1 MISSK
6 TIKKKALSFG
16 ADLCGIAS
24 IDRFSTLPDI
34 SNPAKILPNSN
45 SVIVIAKHFLD
56 STIVATSSIPYT
68 IIRNYL
74 SREID
79 RITIS
84 LSYYIEK
91 SGFSAIPTGA
101 IEPCNWD
108 PEVSKTMGLI
118 SLKNAA
124 VQAGLGVVG
133 KNTLL
138 ITPQYGNMV
147 WLGGVVTSIRIHPDS
162 IISNTICK
170 DSCSLCI
177 SNCPVQA
184 LHGDIFMD
192 QVKCRNYAFGEE
204 NGGEWR
210 IKCFKCRAI
219 CPYSKGFKIK

>member
-1 MISSK
+1 MIS
-6 TIKKKALSFG
+6 TQEIKNQAKSLE

-56 STIVATSSIPYT
+56 STIESTSSIPYT

-79 RITIS
+79 HITIS

-91 SGFSAIPTGA
+91 SGYSAIPTGA

-108 PEVSKTMGLI
+108 SKIFKSMGLI

-138 ITPQYGNMV
+138 ITPEYGNMI
-147 WLGGVVTSIRIHPDS
+147 WLGAIITTAKLDPDT
-162 IISNTICK
+162 ILENKICK
-170 DSCSLCI
+170 DSCTLCI
-177 SNCPVQA
+177 SNCPVEA
-184 LHGDIFMD
+184 IKGDIFMD
-192 QVKCRNYAFGEE
+192 QIKCWNYAFGKD

-210 IKCFKCRAI
+210 IKCFKCRTI
-219 CPYSKGFKIK
+219 CPYSKGFEL

>member
-1 MISSK
+1 MISSQA
-6 TIKKKALSFG
+6 IKKQALSFG

-34 SNPAKILPNSN
+34 SNPANILPHSN

-56 STIVATSSIPYT
+56 STIESTSSIPYT

-79 RITIS
+79 QITIS
-84 LSYYIEK
+84 LSYFIEK
-91 SGFSAIPTGA
+91 SGYSAIPTGA
-101 IEPCNWD
+101 IEPCNWN
-108 PEVSKTMGLI
+108 PEIFKNMGLI

-124 VQAGLGVVG
+124 VQAGLGIVG

-138 ITPQYGNMV
+138 ITPKYGNMV
-147 WLGGVVTSIRIHPDS
+147 WLGAVISTIKLEPDA
-162 IISNTICK
+162 ILKDKICK

-177 SNCPVQA
+177 TNCPVEA
-184 LHGDIFMD
+184 INGDIFMD
-192 QVKCRNYAFGEE
+192 QIRCWNYAFGKE

-210 IKCFKCRAI
+210 IKCFKCR
-219 CPYSKGFKIK
+219 